1 MKASLWAV
9 ALVCVFVLIATPA
22 KADETAEK
30 WYDRIDFQGDTR
42 LRYESFDVEG
52 IDDRSRLRFRSRF
65 GFSVGMLDN
74 VDFVM
79 RLATGGGDPVSTNQT
94 LGNGFSTKDIGL
106 DLAYV
111 AWAVTDG
118 LDVYAGK
125 MKNPIF
131 KAGKVPLI
139 YDSDLTPEGVAG
151 SYSSG
156 IFFSNLAGY
165 AIQERP
171 LSDDSFLY
179 HGQVGVKL
187 AVGDGAKLTGGIG
200 YFGYTNTVGNLPF
213 YNFRPKGNSV
223 DEDGN
228 YLYDY
233 ENAEVFV
240 QFDTSIADLPLQ
252 LYAHYTQNQEVSA
265 EDTAYAIGAKIG
277 SAKKQGT
284 QQFSWTFQDIEADSV
299 IATFNDSDFGGGG
312 TDSDGHMLKY
322 KYMLRDKIS
331 LGGTLFLNNVGRFQ
345 DIERDYKRLQL
356 DVEFLFD

>member
-1 MKASLWAV
+1 MKFSLWAA
-9 ALVCVFVLIATPA
+9 ALVSLCAFSATPA
-22 KADETAEK
+22 LADEPAAQ
-30 WYDRIDFQGDTR
+30 WYDRIDFKGDLR
-42 LRYESFDVEG
+42 LRHESFDIEG
-52 IDDRSRLRFRSRF
+52 IEDRRRGRFRTRF
-65 GFSVGMLDN
+65 GFSVGMMDN
-74 VDFVM
+74 VDFVV
-79 RLATGGGDPVSTNQT
+79 RLATGGGNPVSTNQT
-94 LGNGFSTKDIGL
+94 IGNGFSTKDLGL

-111 AWAVTDG
+111 AWAATDG
-118 LDVYAGK
+118 LDIYAGK

-139 YDSDLTPEGVAG
+139 YDSDLTPEGFAG

-165 AIQERP
+165 TIQERP
-171 LSDDSFLY
+171 LTDDSFLY
-179 HGQVGVKL
+179 HGQLGVKV
-187 AVGDGAKLTGGIG
+187 AVGDGATLTGGIG

-213 YNFRPKGNSV
+213 YNLRPLGNSV
-223 DEDGN
+223 DADN
-228 YLYDY
+228 RYLYDY

-240 QFDTSIADLPLQ
+240 QFDTRVADLPLQ
-252 LYAHYTQNQEVSA
+252 LYAHFTQNQEVSV

-299 IATFNDSDFGGGG
+299 IGTFNDSDFGGGG

-356 DVEFLFD
+356 DVEFLFN